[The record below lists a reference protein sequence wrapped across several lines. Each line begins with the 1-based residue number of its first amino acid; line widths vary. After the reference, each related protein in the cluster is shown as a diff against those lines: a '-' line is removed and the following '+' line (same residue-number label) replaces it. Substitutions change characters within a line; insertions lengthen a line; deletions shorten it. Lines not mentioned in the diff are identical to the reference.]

1 MNSMKD
7 ASRMKDQT
15 TPFRAL
21 IVDDERLARTRLRT
35 LLAAHPE
42 ITIAGE
48 ADSAPTAVAEIDR
61 LAPDLVFLDIQM
73 PGASGFDVLEQT
85 EHSFAVVFVTAFDE
99 HALRAFDINAVDYL
113 LKPVT
118 ASRLAQSIERVRRAS
133 LSAEAG
139 GGKGMGA
146 GSGAGSGM
154 PGGGSGGGPGAM
166 MFDGNGAS
174 GVGTGLGIG
183 PGAGGGAE
191 EGARPDGEGGAGG
204 PGLTYQD
211 HLFVNTGGRARFV
224 KISSI
229 VYISAAGSHSEIVTA
244 DGRRALLPKPLRE
257 WEARLPTAHFARIHR
272 STIVNLGFVER
283 MEQSFNYTYEVFLRG
298 IQTPLALSRRY
309 AVRLKRQRA

>member
-1 MNSMKD
+1 
-7 ASRMKDQT
+7 MKDQNS
-15 TPFRAL
+15 PFRAL

-42 ITIAGE
+42 IIIAGE
-48 ADSAPTAVAEIDR
+48 ADSAATAVAEIDR
-61 LAPDLVFLDIQM
+61 LGPDLVFLDIQM

-85 EHSFAVVFVTAFDE
+85 ERTFAVVFVTAFDE

-118 ASRLAQSIERVRRAS
+118 AARLAQSIERVRRAA
-133 LSAEAG
+133 LSAEANG
-139 GGKGMGA
+139 GLHI
-146 GSGAGSGM
+146 GS
-154 PGGGSGGGPGAM
+154 GGSGGPGAGGPGAM
-166 MFDGNGAS
+166 MFEGGGPGGGSA
-174 GVGTGLGIG
+174 GTGLG
-183 PGAGGGAE
+183 AGGSE
-191 EGARPDGEGGAGG
+191 DGARTDGEAGG

-229 VYISAAGSHSEIVTA
+229 VYISAAGSHSEVVTA

>member
-1 MNSMKD
+1 
-7 ASRMKDQT
+7 MKDQN

-48 ADSAPTAVAEIDR
+48 ADSASTAVAEIDR
-61 LAPDLVFLDIQM
+61 LSPDLVFLDIQM

-85 EHSFAVVFVTAFDE
+85 ERSFAVVFVTAFDE

-118 ASRLAQSIERVRRAS
+118 AARLAQSIERVRRAS
-133 LSAEAG
+133 LSADAG
-139 GGKGMGA
+139 GGK
-146 GSGAGSGM
+146 SVGSGM
-154 PGGGSGGGPGAM
+154 SGGGPGGGAGGGPVGGGPAAM
-166 MFDGNGAS
+166 MFE
-174 GVGTGLGIG
+174 GTGGAGAGAGING
-183 PGAGGGAE
+183 GGGAE
-191 EGARPDGEGGAGG
+191 EGVRPDGDAGAGG

-229 VYISAAGSHSEIVTA
+229 VYISAAGSHSEVVTA

>member
-1 MNSMKD
+1 
-7 ASRMKDQT
+7 MKDQN

-48 ADSAPTAVAEIDR
+48 ADSASTAVAEIDR
-61 LAPDLVFLDIQM
+61 LSPDLVFLDIQM

-118 ASRLAQSIERVRRAS
+118 AQRLAQSIERVRRAS
-133 LSAEAG
+133 LSADAG
-139 GGKGMGA
+139 GGSSRGIS
-146 GSGAGSGM
+146 SGG
-154 PGGGSGGGPGAM
+154 PGGPSGGPGGGPGAM
-166 MFDGNGAS
+166 MFEGNGAA
-174 GVGTGLGIG
+174 GVGAGSGLAPGLGG
-183 PGAGGGAE
+183 GLGGGSE
-191 EGARPDGEGGAGG
+191 EGVRPDGDAGAGG

-229 VYISAAGSHSEIVTA
+229 VYISAAGSHSEVVTA

>member
-1 MNSMKD
+1 
-7 ASRMKDQT
+7 MKDQNI
-15 TPFRAL
+15 PFRAL

-48 ADSAPTAVAEIDR
+48 ADSASSAVAEIDR

-73 PGASGFDVLEQT
+73 PGASGFDVLDQT
-85 EHSFAVVFVTAFDE
+85 ERTFAVVFVTAFDE

-118 ASRLAQSIERVRRAS
+118 AARLAESIERVRRAS
-133 LSAEAG
+133 LSADAG
-139 GGKGMGA
+139 GGKGFGA
-146 GSGAGSGM
+146 GSGSGAGT
-154 PGGGSGGGPGAM
+154 GGSGGPGAM
-166 MFDGNGAS
+166 MFEGGLNGGAPGGGTGS
-174 GVGTGLGIG
+174 GLGAGGVGT
-183 PGAGGGAE
+183 E
-191 EGARPDGEGGAGG
+191 EGVRPEGEAGVAGG

-229 VYISAAGSHSEIVTA
+229 VYISAAGSHSEVVTA

>member
-7 ASRMKDQT
+7 ASRMKDQN

-48 ADSAPTAVAEIDR
+48 ADSASTAVAEIDR

-85 EHSFAVVFVTAFDE
+85 ERSFAVVFVTAFDE

-118 ASRLAQSIERVRRAS
+118 APRLAQSIERVRRAS

-146 GSGAGSGM
+146 GSG
-154 PGGGSGGGPGAM
+154 
-166 MFDGNGAS
+166 S
-174 GVGTGLGIG
+174 GV
-183 PGAGGGAE
+183 P
-191 EGARPDGEGGAGG
+191 
-204 PGLTYQD
+204 
-211 HLFVNTGGRARFV
+211 
-224 KISSI
+224 
-229 VYISAAGSHSEIVTA
+229 
-244 DGRRALLPKPLRE
+244 GRRAVAAAVP
-257 WEARLPTAHFARIHR
+257 
-272 STIVNLGFVER
+272 ER
-283 MEQSFNYTYEVFLRG
+283 
-298 IQTPLALSRRY
+298 
-309 AVRLKRQRA
+309 

>member
-1 MNSMKD
+1 
-7 ASRMKDQT
+7 MKDQN

-48 ADSAPTAVAEIDR
+48 ADSAPSAVAEIDR

-73 PGASGFDVLEQT
+73 PGASGVDVLEQT

-118 ASRLAQSIERVRRAS
+118 AQRLAQSIERVRRAS
-133 LSAEAG
+133 LSAEADS
-139 GGKGMGA
+139 GGKGKGA
-146 GSGAGSGM
+146 G
-154 PGGGSGGGPGAM
+154 PGGGSGGGPGVM
-166 MFDGNGAS
+166 MFEGNGGAAAP
-174 GVGTGLGIG
+174 L
-183 PGAGGGAE
+183 GAGNGSE
-191 EGARPDGEGGAGG
+191 EGVRPEGDAGG

-229 VYISAAGSHSEIVTA
+229 VYISAAGSHSEVVTA

>member
-7 ASRMKDQT
+7 ASRMKDQN

-85 EHSFAVVFVTAFDE
+85 ERSFAVVFVTAFDE

-133 LSAEAG
+133 LSADAD
-139 GGKGMGA
+139 GGKGMG
-146 GSGAGSGM
+146 SGA
-154 PGGGSGGGPGAM
+154 PGGGPGGGGPGPGAM
-166 MFDGNGAS
+166 MFESNGA
-174 GVGTGLGIG
+174 GLGIG
-183 PGAGGGAE
+183 GGGGSE
-191 EGARPDGEGGAGG
+191 DGARPEGEAGAGG

-229 VYISAAGSHSEIVTA
+229 VYISAAGSHSEVVTA

>member
-1 MNSMKD
+1 
-7 ASRMKDQT
+7 
-15 TPFRAL
+15 
-21 IVDDERLARTRLRT
+21 
-35 LLAAHPE
+35 
-42 ITIAGE
+42 
-48 ADSAPTAVAEIDR
+48 
-61 LAPDLVFLDIQM
+61 M

-85 EHSFAVVFVTAFDE
+85 ERSFAVVFVTAFDE

-133 LSAEAG
+133 LSADAD
-139 GGKGMGA
+139 GGKGMG
-146 GSGAGSGM
+146 SGA
-154 PGGGSGGGPGAM
+154 PGGGPGGGGPGPGAM
-166 MFDGNGAS
+166 MFESNGA
-174 GVGTGLGIG
+174 GLGIG
-183 PGAGGGAE
+183 GGGGSE
-191 EGARPDGEGGAGG
+191 DGARPEGEAGAGG

-229 VYISAAGSHSEIVTA
+229 VYISAAGSHSEVVTA

>member
-7 ASRMKDQT
+7 ASRMKDQN

-48 ADSAPTAVAEIDR
+48 ADSASTAVAEIDR

-85 EHSFAVVFVTAFDE
+85 EQSFAVVFVTAFDE

-118 ASRLAQSIERVRRAS
+118 AARLAQSIERVRRAS
-133 LSAEAG
+133 LSADAG
-139 GGKGMGA
+139 GGKGS
-146 GSGAGSGM
+146 GSGAGSG
-154 PGGGSGGGPGAM
+154 GAGAAGGSGSGAGAM
-166 MFDGNGAS
+166 MFESNGGAAAGS
-174 GVGTGLGIG
+174 GLG
-183 PGAGGGAE
+183 AAGGAE
-191 EGARPDGEGGAGG
+191 EGVRPDGEAGAGG

-229 VYISAAGSHSEIVTA
+229 VYISAAGSHSEVVTA

>member
-1 MNSMKD
+1 
-7 ASRMKDQT
+7 MKDQN

-48 ADSAPTAVAEIDR
+48 ADSASSAVAEIDR

-73 PGASGFDVLEQT
+73 PGASGFDVLDQT
-85 EHSFAVVFVTAFDE
+85 EHTFAVVFVTAFDE

-118 ASRLAQSIERVRRAS
+118 APRLAQSIERVRRAA

-139 GGKGMGA
+139 GGKGLG
-146 GSGAGSGM
+146 
-154 PGGGSGGGPGAM
+154 PGTGQGGSGGPGAM
-166 MFDGNGAS
+166 MFEGGANGVNGGAAGS
-174 GVGTGLGIG
+174 GL
-183 PGAGGGAE
+183 GAGGTD
-191 EGARPDGEGGAGG
+191 EGVRPEGEAGSGG

-229 VYISAAGSHSEIVTA
+229 VYISAAGSHSEVVTA

>member
-1 MNSMKD
+1 MKELH
-7 ASRMKDQT
+7 R
-15 TPFRAL
+15 PFRAL
-21 IVDDERLARTRLRT
+21 IVDDERLARSRLRT

-42 ITIAGE
+42 IAIAGE
-48 ADSAPTAVAEIDR
+48 ADSAATAVGEIER

-85 EHSFAVVFVTAFDE
+85 ERTFAVVFVTAFDE

-118 ASRLAQSIERVRRAS
+118 AARLAQSIERVKRA
-133 LSAEAG
+133 AVTG
-139 GGKGMGA
+139 VV
-146 GSGAGSGM
+146 
-154 PGGGSGGGPGAM
+154 PGVVDEVTTVDA
-166 MFDGNGAS
+166 DG
-174 GVGTGLGIG
+174 
-183 PGAGGGAE
+183 
-191 EGARPDGEGGAGG
+191 GGAGG
-204 PGLTYQD
+204 NAGLTYQD

>member
-1 MNSMKD
+1 LRHERSTPAL
-7 ASRMKDQT
+7 ASADRGR
-15 TPFRAL
+15 RAAGA
-21 IVDDERLARTRLRT
+21 EPSAHAARG
-35 LLAAHPE
+35 ASGDY
-42 ITIAGE
+42 GE
-48 ADSAPTAVAEIDR
+48 ADSAATALAEIER

-85 EHSFAVVFVTAFDE
+85 ERTFAVVFVTAFDE

-113 LKPVT
+113 MKPVT
-118 ASRLAQSIERVRRAS
+118 AARLAQSIERVRRSAAHDTAS
-133 LSAEAG
+133 VVAGDDEASPRET
-139 GGKGMGA
+139 A
-146 GSGAGSGM
+146 
-154 PGGGSGGGPGAM
+154 GGGPG
-166 MFDGNGAS
+166 
-174 GVGTGLGIG
+174 T
-183 PGAGGGAE
+183 
-191 EGARPDGEGGAGG
+191 
-204 PGLTYQD
+204 GLTYQD
-211 HLFVNTGGRARFV
+211 HLFVNAGGRARFV

-257 WEARLPTAHFARIHR
+257 WEARLPAAHFARIHR

>member
-1 MNSMKD
+1 MNGMKD
-7 ASRMKDQT
+7 ASRMKDQNT
-15 TPFRAL
+15 QNTPFRAL

-42 ITIAGE
+42 IIIAGE
-48 ADSAPTAVAEIDR
+48 ADSASTAVAEIDR

-85 EHSFAVVFVTAFDE
+85 ERSFAVVFVTAFDE

-118 ASRLAQSIERVRRAS
+118 AARLAQSIDRVRRAS
-133 LSAEAG
+133 LSADADG
-139 GGKGMGA
+139 GGF
-146 GSGAGSGM
+146 GSGGPRGGASG
-154 PGGGSGGGPGAM
+154 PGGPGGGPGAM
-166 MFDGNGAS
+166 MFESNGAA
-174 GVGTGLGIG
+174 
-183 PGAGGGAE
+183 GAGSGTVLGGAE
-191 EGARPDGEGGAGG
+191 EGARPDGEPGAGG

-229 VYISAAGSHSEIVTA
+229 VYISAAGSHSEVVTA

>member
-1 MNSMKD
+1 
-7 ASRMKDQT
+7 MKDQN

-42 ITIAGE
+42 IIIAGE

-118 ASRLAQSIERVRRAS
+118 ASRLAQSIDRVRRAS
-133 LSAEAG
+133 LSAEAS
-139 GGKGMGA
+139 GGKGI
-146 GSGAGSGM
+146 GSGG
-154 PGGGSGGGPGAM
+154 PGGGPGGPGSGSGAM
-166 MFDGNGAS
+166 MFDSNGVAGAGS
-174 GVGTGLGIG
+174 GL
-183 PGAGGGAE
+183 AGGGGSE
-191 EGARPDGEGGAGG
+191 EGARPEGEAGADG

-229 VYISAAGSHSEIVTA
+229 VYISAAGSHSEVVTA

-272 STIVNLGFVER
+272 STIVNLGLRRADGAVVQLHVR
-283 MEQSFNYTYEVFLRG
+283 SVPARHPDAAGTQPPLRG
-298 IQTPLALSRRY
+298 TAQAPARVMGASHAAY
-309 AVRLKRQRA
+309 SDFA

>member
-1 MNSMKD
+1 
-7 ASRMKDQT
+7 MKDQN

-48 ADSAPTAVAEIDR
+48 ADSASTAVAEIDR

-118 ASRLAQSIERVRRAS
+118 AQRLAQSIERVRRAS
-133 LSAEAG
+133 LSADAG
-139 GGKGMGA
+139 GGKNIGSGSGGPGGGPGAVLFDGAGGAGAGAGA
-146 GSGAGSGM
+146 GSGAG
-154 PGGGSGGGPGAM
+154 AE
-166 MFDGNGAS
+166 DG
-174 GVGTGLGIG
+174 V
-183 PGAGGGAE
+183 
-191 EGARPDGEGGAGG
+191 RPDGEAGAAGGPGG

-229 VYISAAGSHSEIVTA
+229 VYISAAGSHSEVVTA

>member
-1 MNSMKD
+1 
-7 ASRMKDQT
+7 MKDQK

-48 ADSAPTAVAEIDR
+48 ADSASSAVAEIDR

-73 PGASGFDVLEQT
+73 PGASGFDVLDQT
-85 EHSFAVVFVTAFDE
+85 ERTFAVVFVTAFDE

-118 ASRLAQSIERVRRAS
+118 AARLAQSIERVRRAA

-139 GGKGMGA
+139 GGKGL
-146 GSGAGSGM
+146 GSGAGTGTAT
-154 PGGGSGGGPGAM
+154 GGSGGPGAM
-166 MFDGNGAS
+166 MFEGGVNGGAAGS
-174 GVGTGLGIG
+174 V
-183 PGAGGGAE
+183 PGAGGTE
-191 EGARPDGEGGAGG
+191 EGVRPDGEPGVAGG

-229 VYISAAGSHSEIVTA
+229 VYISAAGSHSEVVTA

>member
-7 ASRMKDQT
+7 ASRMKDQN

-42 ITIAGE
+42 IVIAGE
-48 ADSAPTAVAEIDR
+48 ADSASTAVAEIDR
-61 LAPDLVFLDIQM
+61 LSPDLVFLDIQM

-118 ASRLAQSIERVRRAS
+118 APRLAQSIERVRRAS
-133 LSAEAG
+133 LSAEAS
-139 GGKGMGA
+139 GGKGI
-146 GSGAGSGM
+146 GSGG
-154 PGGGSGGGPGAM
+154 PGGGGGGAAMMFEGNGGAAADSALGLGGGPG
-166 MFDGNGAS
+166 S
-174 GVGTGLGIG
+174 
-183 PGAGGGAE
+183 E
-191 EGARPDGEGGAGG
+191 EGVRPDGDAGAGG

-229 VYISAAGSHSEIVTA
+229 VYISAAGSHSEVVTA

>member
-1 MNSMKD
+1 
-7 ASRMKDQT
+7 
-15 TPFRAL
+15 
-21 IVDDERLARTRLRT
+21 LARTRLRT

-85 EHSFAVVFVTAFDE
+85 ERSFAVVFVTAFDE

-118 ASRLAQSIERVRRAS
+118 AQRLAQSIERVRRAS
-133 LSAEAG
+133 LSADAG
-139 GGKGMGA
+139 GGKGA
-146 GSGAGSGM
+146 GSGSGG
-154 PGGGSGGGPGAM
+154 PRGGPQSGPGGGPGAM
-166 MFDGNGAS
+166 MFESNGGAAS
-174 GVGTGLGIG
+174 GSGLG
-183 PGAGGGAE
+183 AAGGAE
-191 EGARPDGEGGAGG
+191 EGVRPDGEAGAGG

-229 VYISAAGSHSEIVTA
+229 VYISAAGSHSEVVTA

>member
-1 MNSMKD
+1 
-7 ASRMKDQT
+7 MKDQNS
-15 TPFRAL
+15 PFRAL

-48 ADSAPTAVAEIDR
+48 ADSAPAAVAEIDR

-85 EHSFAVVFVTAFDE
+85 ERTFAVVFVTAFDE

-113 LKPVT
+113 PKPVT
-118 ASRLAQSIERVRRAS
+118 ASRLAQSIERVRRAA

-139 GGKGMGA
+139 GGMGI
-146 GSGAGSGM
+146 GSGSGSG
-154 PGGGSGGGPGAM
+154 GAGGPGAM
-166 MFDGNGAS
+166 MFEGGGPGGAAGS
-174 GVGTGLGIG
+174 GL
-183 PGAGGGAE
+183 GAGGSEDGVRP
-191 EGARPDGEGGAGG
+191 EGEAGAGG

-229 VYISAAGSHSEIVTA
+229 VYISAAGSHSEVVTA

>member
-1 MNSMKD
+1 MKELH
-7 ASRMKDQT
+7 R
-15 TPFRAL
+15 PFRTL
-21 IVDDERLARTRLRT
+21 IVDDERLARSRLRT

-48 ADSAPTAVAEIDR
+48 ADSAATAVGEIER

-85 EHSFAVVFVTAFDE
+85 ERTFAVVFVTAFDE

-118 ASRLAQSIERVRRAS
+118 AARLAQSIERVRRAAVTGIVPGV
-133 LSAEAG
+133 AEPVSVADDT
-139 GGKGMGA
+139 A
-146 GSGAGSGM
+146 APGS
-154 PGGGSGGGPGAM
+154 
-166 MFDGNGAS
+166 
-174 GVGTGLGIG
+174 
-183 PGAGGGAE
+183 
-191 EGARPDGEGGAGG
+191 
-204 PGLTYQD
+204 GLTYQD

-229 VYISAAGSHSEIVTA
+229 VYISAAGSHSEVVTT

-298 IQTPLALSRRY
+298 IPTPLALSRRY

>member
-1 MNSMKD
+1 M
-7 ASRMKDQT
+7 RDQN

-61 LAPDLVFLDIQM
+61 LSPDLVFLDIQM

-85 EHSFAVVFVTAFDE
+85 ERSFAVVFVTAFDE

-118 ASRLAQSIERVRRAS
+118 AQRLAQSIERVRRAS
-133 LSAEAG
+133 LSAEADS
-139 GGKGMGA
+139 GGKGL
-146 GSGAGSGM
+146 GS
-154 PGGGSGGGPGAM
+154 GGPGASGPGAI
-166 MFDGNGAS
+166 MFDGNGGVAGS
-174 GVGTGLGIG
+174 GL
-183 PGAGGGAE
+183 GGGAE
-191 EGARPDGEGGAGG
+191 DGAVRPDGEAGAGG

-229 VYISAAGSHSEIVTA
+229 VYISAAGSHSEVVTA

>member
-1 MNSMKD
+1 MKD
-7 ASRMKDQT
+7 S
-15 TPFRAL
+15 TPSFRAL

-42 ITIAGE
+42 IAIAGE
-48 ADSAPTAVAEIDR
+48 ADSATTAVSEIDR

-85 EHSFAVVFVTAFDE
+85 ERNFAVVFVTAFDE

-113 LKPVT
+113 LKPVS
-118 ASRLAQSIERVRRAS
+118 ASRLAQSIDRVRRA
-133 LSAEAG
+133 AAAG
-139 GGKGMGA
+139 GLEN
-146 GSGAGSGM
+146 
-154 PGGGSGGGPGAM
+154 GGGFLTELRDGRESANG
-166 MFDGNGAS
+166 DGNGVRAP
-174 GVGTGLGIG
+174 LG
-183 PGAGGGAE
+183 E
-191 EGARPDGEGGAGG
+191 ENGEMPPGG
-204 PGLTYQD
+204 PANAIGAASNAGLTYQD

-224 KISSI
+224 KVSTI

-257 WEARLPTAHFARIHR
+257 WEARLPSAHFARIHR

-283 MEQSFNYTYEVFLRG
+283 MEQAFNYTYEVFLRG
-298 IQTPLALSRRY
+298 IPAPLALSRRY

>member
-1 MNSMKD
+1 MHDTIQRDETPALRPDEISQ
-7 ASRMKDQT
+7 MKDQHR
-15 TPFRAL
+15 PFRAL
-21 IVDDERLARTRLRT
+21 IVDDERLARSRLRT
-35 LLAAHPE
+35 LLSAHPE
-42 ITIAGE
+42 ITIEGE
-48 ADSAPTAVAEIDR
+48 ADSAATAVAEIDR

-85 EHSFAVVFVTAFDE
+85 EQTFAVVFVTAFDE

-133 LSAEAG
+133 LSAGTAG
-139 GGKGMGA
+139 G
-146 GSGAGSGM
+146 
-154 PGGGSGGGPGAM
+154 PGGGSGTSA
-166 MFDGNGAS
+166 
-174 GVGTGLGIG
+174 GLGLG
-183 PGAGGGAE
+183 SLGDEGERGGETDPGAGGLGPAAGIGSGAP
-191 EGARPDGEGGAGG
+191 GQ
-204 PGLTYQD
+204 GLTYQD

-229 VYISAAGSHSEIVTA
+229 VYISAAGSHSEVVTA

-257 WEARLPTAHFARIHR
+257 WEARLPSAHFARIHR

>member
-1 MNSMKD
+1 M
-7 ASRMKDQT
+7 RYRQMKDQHR
-15 TPFRAL
+15 PFRAL
-21 IVDDERLARTRLRT
+21 IVDDERLARSRLRT
-35 LLAAHPE
+35 LLVAHPE

-48 ADSAPTAVAEIDR
+48 ADSAATAVAEIDR

-85 EHSFAVVFVTAFDE
+85 EQSFAVVFVTAFDE

-133 LSAEAG
+133 LGANASASAASGQGTGPGTGGTAGFGLGFGNAAAAGDENGRGDADASAG
-139 GGKGMGA
+139 GIAA
-146 GSGAGSGM
+146 GGTGI
-154 PGGGSGGGPGAM
+154 
-166 MFDGNGAS
+166 AS
-174 GVGTGLGIG
+174 GL
-183 PGAGGGAE
+183 PGH
-191 EGARPDGEGGAGG
+191 
-204 PGLTYQD
+204 GLTYQD

-229 VYISAAGSHSEIVTA
+229 VYISAAGSHSEVVTA

-257 WEARLPTAHFARIHR
+257 WEARLPSAHFARIHR

>member
-1 MNSMKD
+1 
-7 ASRMKDQT
+7 
-15 TPFRAL
+15 
-21 IVDDERLARTRLRT
+21 LRT

-48 ADSAPTAVAEIDR
+48 ADSASTAVAEIDR

-85 EHSFAVVFVTAFDE
+85 ERTFAVVFVTAFDE

-118 ASRLAQSIERVRRAS
+118 AARLAQSIERVRRAA
-133 LSAEAG
+133 LSAEAD
-139 GGKGMGA
+139 GMPI
-146 GSGAGSGM
+146 GSGGSGGSGGPRSG
-154 PGGGSGGGPGAM
+154 PGGPGGGPGAM
-166 MFDGNGAS
+166 MFEGGGSAGP
-174 GVGTGLGIG
+174 GVGAGPGLGAG
-183 PGAGGGAE
+183 AGLGAGGLGGGGSE
-191 EGARPDGEGGAGG
+191 DGVRTEGEAGG

-229 VYISAAGSHSEIVTA
+229 VYISAAGSHSEVVTA

>member
-1 MNSMKD
+1 M
-7 ASRMKDQT
+7 
-15 TPFRAL
+15 
-21 IVDDERLARTRLRT
+21 
-35 LLAAHPE
+35 
-42 ITIAGE
+42 
-48 ADSAPTAVAEIDR
+48 
-61 LAPDLVFLDIQM
+61 
-73 PGASGFDVLEQT
+73 
-85 EHSFAVVFVTAFDE
+85 VFVTAFDE

-118 ASRLAQSIERVRRAS
+118 APRLAQSIERVRRAS

-139 GGKGMGA
+139 GGKGIGSELARRAREPAQSVAWRGDDVRGA
-146 GSGAGSGM
+146 TAAPARMRGWPASAL
-154 PGGGSGGGPGAM
+154 GGGP
-166 MFDGNGAS
+166 
-174 GVGTGLGIG
+174 
-183 PGAGGGAE
+183 E
-191 EGARPDGEGGAGG
+191 EGVRPDGEAGG
-204 PGLTYQD
+204 VPGLTYQD

-229 VYISAAGSHSEIVTA
+229 VYISAAGSHSEVVTA

>member
-1 MNSMKD
+1 MTSLKD
-7 ASRMKDQT
+7 ASRMKDQN

-48 ADSAPTAVAEIDR
+48 ADSASTAVAEIDR

-85 EHSFAVVFVTAFDE
+85 ERSFAVVFVTAFDE

-118 ASRLAQSIERVRRAS
+118 AARLAQSIDRVRRAS

-139 GGKGMGA
+139 GGKGAGA
-146 GSGAGSGM
+146 GTG
-154 PGGGSGGGPGAM
+154 PGGTGGGPGAM
-166 MFDGNGAS
+166 MFEANGGPAVAAGS
-174 GVGTGLGIG
+174 GLNAA
-183 PGAGGGAE
+183 GAGGAGSE
-191 EGARPDGEGGAGG
+191 EAVRPDGEAGAGG

-229 VYISAAGSHSEIVTA
+229 VYISAAGSHSEVVTA

>member
-1 MNSMKD
+1 MKD
-7 ASRMKDQT
+7 ASRMKDQNS
-15 TPFRAL
+15 PFRAL

-42 ITIAGE
+42 IIIAGE
-48 ADSAPTAVAEIDR
+48 ADSASTAVAEIDR
-61 LAPDLVFLDIQM
+61 LGPDLVFLDIQM

-85 EHSFAVVFVTAFDE
+85 ERTFAVVFVTAFDE

-118 ASRLAQSIERVRRAS
+118 APRLAQSIERVRRAA

-139 GGKGMGA
+139 GGMQI
-146 GSGAGSGM
+146 GSGGSSG
-154 PGGGSGGGPGAM
+154 PGVGSGGGPGAM
-166 MFDGNGAS
+166 MFEGG
-174 GVGTGLGIG
+174 GPGLGSA
-183 PGAGGGAE
+183 GAGSGLGAE
-191 EGARPDGEGGAGG
+191 DGARPDGEAGAGG

-229 VYISAAGSHSEIVTA
+229 VYISAAGSHSEVVTA

>member
-1 MNSMKD
+1 MKD
-7 ASRMKDQT
+7 ASHMKEQNG
-15 TPFRAL
+15 PFRAL

-133 LSAEAG
+133 LSADAG
-139 GGKGMGA
+139 GGSGKNA
-146 GSGAGSGM
+146 GSSG
-154 PGGGSGGGPGAM
+154 PGGGPGAGPGGGPGAM
-166 MFDGNGAS
+166 MFEGNGAAGAAAGLGS
-174 GVGTGLGIG
+174 GGGGVGGVEDGLGV
-183 PGAGGGAE
+183 
-191 EGARPDGEGGAGG
+191 RPDGGEPGA
-204 PGLTYQD
+204 GLTYQD

-229 VYISAAGSHSEIVTA
+229 VYISAAGSHSEVVTA

-283 MEQSFNYTYEVFLRG
+283 MDQSFNYTYEVFLRG